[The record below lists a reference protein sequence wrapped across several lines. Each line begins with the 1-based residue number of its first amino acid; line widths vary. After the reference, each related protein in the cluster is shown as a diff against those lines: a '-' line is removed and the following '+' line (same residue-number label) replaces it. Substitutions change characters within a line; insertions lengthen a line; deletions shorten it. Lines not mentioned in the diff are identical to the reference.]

1 MGGAPQGEW
10 SQRRLTSAA
19 GTTHPQ
25 QTSLKRHPLK
35 TQPEETP
42 EIKCLSLALALALA
56 GVTAAQAQTY
66 PSRPITLVVPF
77 PPGGSTDVIAR
88 ITAERMRATLGQPIV
103 IENVGA
109 AQGSV
114 GVGRVARAPADG
126 YTIDIGQWDTHVV
139 NGAIYPLSYDLVKDF
154 EPIALLSRNP
164 LMIVGRKSLPPADLP
179 GLIAWLKANPEKAT
193 QGNPTA
199 GGHVAGAYFQKET
212 GTHFTFVP
220 YRGAGPAMQD
230 LVSGQIDLLIVQPA
244 VALPQVRT
252 GAIKAFASTGNTRL
266 SVATDIATVGEA
278 GLPSLEMM
286 GWYGLFAPK
295 GTPKE
300 IIAKLSAAVN
310 EALSDPGVR
319 QRLADLGQEIPEP
332 AGRTPQA
339 LGDLQK
345 AEIEKWWPIIKAA
358 NIRGE

>member
-1 MGGAPQGEW
+1 ML
-10 SQRRLTSAA
+10 RVLTMCVA
-19 GTTHPQ
+19 
-25 QTSLKRHPLK
+25 
-35 TQPEETP
+35 
-42 EIKCLSLALALALA
+42 ALA
-56 GVTAAQAQTY
+56 GVAAAAAQTY
-66 PSRPITLVVPF
+66 PSRAITLVVPF

-88 ITAERMRATLGQPIV
+88 ITAERMRAILGQPVV

-114 GVGRVARAPADG
+114 GVGRVARAAPDG

-139 NGAIYPLSYDLVKDF
+139 NGAIYSLPYDLVRDF
-154 EPIALLSRNP
+154 EPIGLLSRNP
-164 LMIVGRKSLPPADLP
+164 LMIVGRKTLPPDDLP
-179 GLIAWLKANPEKAT
+179 GLIAWLKANPDKAT

-252 GAIKAFASTGNTRL
+252 GAIKAFAATGNVRL
-266 SVATDIATVGEA
+266 AVAKDIPTVAEG

-300 IIAKLSAAVN
+300 IIARLNSAAA
-310 EALSDPGVR
+310 EALSDPVVR
-319 QRLADLGQEIPEP
+319 QRLADLGQDIPEP
-332 AGRTPQA
+332 AERTPEA
-339 LGDLQK
+339 LGALQK